1 MQENICSFKYAFW
14 HTYISGL
21 LHDDLQVF
29 LESNVP
35 KGGKKDKVVVGVSDA
50 KIGAAITEELGIK
63 CSHIGVVPEVIRGKM
78 QTLMLYIMIVK
89 DFKKMNNK
97 LN

>member
-1 MQENICSFKYAFW
+1 MSLCIDNPGKYMLFQICFLA
-14 HTYISGL
+14 HISGL

-63 CSHIGVVPEVIRGKM
+63 CSHIGVVPEVIRGKVQM
-78 QTLMLYIMIVK
+78 FML
-89 DFKKMNNK
+89 
-97 LN
+97 